1 MIKELDSDNFESELK
16 NGLKLVEFHT
26 SWCGYC
32 KKQQPELEQMEK
44 VWIGQVD
51 ADKAPSIAS
60 KHNVNGFPTF
70 LVFKDGKEIDR
81 FSGLK
86 KKEELMSRIMKFL

>member
-1 MIKELDSDNFESELK
+1 MLKELDKNNFESELK
-16 NGLKLVEFHT
+16 DGLKLVEFHT

-32 KKQQPELEQMEK
+32 KKQKPELEEMDK
-44 VWIGQVD
+44 VWIGLLD
-51 ADKAPSIAS
+51 ADKESELAA
-60 KHNVNGFPTF
+60 KYKVNGFPTF
-70 LVFKDGKEIDR
+70 LIFKDGKEIDR